1 MQVGVDQTSYPL
13 LRRLATWTAQVRGEQ
28 VVQEKPK
35 SRLEVH
41 APQSARFK
49 APMKVRILFPGRKV
63 GDVTYRREECG
74 AEVIQSKPRAR

>member
-13 LRRLATWTAQVRGEQ
+13 LLRLATWTAQVKGEQ

-41 APQSARFK
+41 APQW
-49 APMKVRILFPGRKV
+49 ML
-63 GDVTYRREECG
+63 DVTAHAHVYGRADWTQAARELAG
-74 AEVIQSKPRAR
+74 